1 MILIFTIKYDI
12 STSDV
17 IRWLNYY
24 GKKVIRINIDDD
36 THKLVKITA
45 DGIFLSNKK
54 TNNIINLY
62 DAKSC
67 WWRRNGIGK
76 ETFTEN
82 IDSNLII
89 GGFDL
94 SSIKKDLINNETNDL
109 KDFIYY
115 SVYNKMDINLG
126 SPIFNLNKLITL
138 QIAKDIGL
146 KTPAYEIITDT
157 NNIIEKRVTKAISN
171 GIYKAVDNYS
181 FYSYTELIKKND
193 FFSSSLKIF
202 PSIQMEL
209 VDKIME
215 IRSFFIAGSF
225 FSMAIFSQSSS
236 QTSIDFRKYNMKKP
250 NKVEPYKLPNSVEEK
265 LKYLFDKL
273 NLNSGSVDM
282 ILNKNNEYV
291 FLEINPVGQYGMVS
305 EPCNYFLDK
314 KIAHYLIYGRI
325 G

>member
-115 SVYNKMDINLG
+115 SVY
-126 SPIFNLNKLITL
+126 
-138 QIAKDIGL
+138 
-146 KTPAYEIITDT
+146 E
-157 NNIIEKRVTKAISN
+157 
-171 GIYKAVDNYS
+171 
-181 FYSYTELIKKND
+181 
-193 FFSSSLKIF
+193 
-202 PSIQMEL
+202 
-209 VDKIME
+209 
-215 IRSFFIAGSF
+215 
-225 FSMAIFSQSSS
+225 
-236 QTSIDFRKYNMKKP
+236 
-250 NKVEPYKLPNSVEEK
+250 
-265 LKYLFDKL
+265 
-273 NLNSGSVDM
+273 
-282 ILNKNNEYV
+282 
-291 FLEINPVGQYGMVS
+291 
-305 EPCNYFLDK
+305 
-314 KIAHYLIYGRI
+314 
-325 G
+325 

>member
-94 SSIKKDLINNETNDL
+94 SSIKKELINNETNDL

-115 SVYNKMDINLG
+115 SVYNKKDINFG
-126 SPIFNLNKLITL
+126 SHIFNLNKIITL
-138 QIAKDIGL
+138 KIDIDIGL
-146 KTPAYEIITDT
+146 
-157 NNIIEKRVTKAISN
+157 
-171 GIYKAVDNYS
+171 
-181 FYSYTELIKKND
+181 
-193 FFSSSLKIF
+193 
-202 PSIQMEL
+202 
-209 VDKIME
+209 
-215 IRSFFIAGSF
+215 
-225 FSMAIFSQSSS
+225 
-236 QTSIDFRKYNMKKP
+236 
-250 NKVEPYKLPNSVEEK
+250 
-265 LKYLFDKL
+265 
-273 NLNSGSVDM
+273 
-282 ILNKNNEYV
+282 
-291 FLEINPVGQYGMVS
+291 
-305 EPCNYFLDK
+305 
-314 KIAHYLIYGRI
+314 
-325 G
+325 